1 MTSHEI
7 PEALPEY
14 IASMFEGFDNGS
26 KNRLIESLSNIQTG
40 FFRSKTTRL
49 NKEEIKPE
57 LNSLYSLLDAPD
69 ADILLE
75 HIGLKVE
82 DEGISAVESL
92 DIIYNK
98 IETLKERIINTAE
111 SHVSEEAV
119 MKKRNLNKIPGSLIK
134 KLEKAHDGE
143 VLLEGT
149 LKFEVEMNT
158 PKFIINEIHFEDTD
172 ADFFPWHG
180 SFVRVVKS
188 GGGII
193 IMSIGN

>member
-14 IASMFEGFDNGS
+14 IASMFEGFDNSS

-57 LNSLYSLLDAPD
+57 LNALYSLLDASD

-82 DEGISAVESL
+82 DGGISAVESL

-98 IETLKERIINTAE
+98 IETLKERIIDTGKL
-111 SHVSEEAV
+111 HVGEEAV
-119 MKKRNLNKIPGSLIK
+119 MKKKDLNKIPGSLIK
-134 KLEKAHDGE
+134 NLEEAHEGD

-158 PKFIINEIHFEDTD
+158 PRFKIDGIHFEDTD

-188 GGGII
+188 GGGIL